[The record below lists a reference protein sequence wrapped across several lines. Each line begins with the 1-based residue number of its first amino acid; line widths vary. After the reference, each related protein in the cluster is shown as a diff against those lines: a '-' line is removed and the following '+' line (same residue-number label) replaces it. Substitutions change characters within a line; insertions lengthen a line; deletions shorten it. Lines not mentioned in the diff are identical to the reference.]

1 MGIIPIALATGS
13 NPGRFPAAGSGRLI
27 NCFMEPAG
35 SEAKTPSPVWGC
47 AGLNPYKTVT
57 GDGGVRL
64 LFEVDGV
71 LLAVIGRDV
80 FLIRPGGAYTRIG
93 GLATTGPVYAAR
105 NRRAPNAQ
113 VAIVSDGLYYLY
125 EGGVLTAIS
134 DEALPSPSSVDF
146 LDGYFLFTEQRGR
159 ITRSEQDS
167 GAVFDG
173 LAFANAESNP
183 DRLVRGIT
191 HERMYVAFGA
201 RSTEFYA
208 SDASVDPF
216 AFSRSTAIE
225 VGCAAAG
232 SVARVQQTILWIADD
247 LTVRRLNGY
256 AGQRISTPSVDRFIA
271 SIADLS
277 QVSAITYTIQGNTFY
292 TLNAPEGTWEYN
304 LTTGLWHERSSYG
317 LDRWRVSC
325 VVEFD
330 GKLIAGDYN
339 SPTLY
344 EMSVDAYAEG
354 SDELVMTV
362 QTPPVHAF
370 PYFAMM
376 SAAYIDVVPGVGL
389 LETTETT
396 TVTVSGGST
405 GTPIGLL
412 LSLTR
417 TGSTQE
423 VITVTNEYV
432 SNPALMLDWS
442 DDGGITFGPTRQLPL
457 GKMGQTQKR
466 LKTLR
471 LGRTKQVG
479 RVFRMRVSAA
489 VARGVLS
496 MSADVAK
503 LRP

>member
-1 MGIIPIALATGS
+1 
-13 NPGRFPAAGSGRLI
+13 
-27 NCFMEPAG
+27 MEPAG
-35 SEAKTPSPVWGC
+35 PEAKTPSPVWGC
-47 AGLNPYKTVT
+47 AGLLPYQTVT
-57 GDGGVRL
+57 GDGGIRL
-64 LFEVDGV
+64 LFEIDGALIV
-71 LLAVIGRDV
+71 VAGRSV
-80 FLIRPGGAYTRIG
+80 SRIAPGGVATVIG

-113 VAIVSDGLYYLY
+113 VALVSDGLYSLY
-125 EGGVLTAIS
+125 EGGVLTAVS
-134 DEALPSPSSVDF
+134 DPALPSPTSVDF

-183 DRLVRGIT
+183 DKLVRGIT

-216 AFSRSTAIE
+216 AFSRSAAIE
-225 VGCAAAG
+225 VGCAAGG

-256 AGQRISTPSVDRFIA
+256 QGTKISNPSVDRFIA
-271 SIADLS
+271 SIADLT
-277 QVSAITYTIQGNTFY
+277 QVSALTYSIGGNTFY
-292 TLNAPEGTWEYN
+292 TLSAPEGTWEYN
-304 LTTGLWHERSSYG
+304 LTTGIWHERKSYG

-325 VVEFD
+325 VAEFD

-354 SDELVMTV
+354 ADELVMTV

-370 PYFAMM
+370 PYLAQM
-376 SAAYIDVVPGVGL
+376 SAAYIDVIPGVGV
-389 LETTETT
+389 LETRTPVV
-396 TVTVSGGST
+396 VTPGG

-412 LSLTR
+412 LTLT
-417 TGSTQE
+417 TGGAST
-423 VITVTNEYV
+423 TTGGDVTNDYL
-432 SNPALMLDWS
+432 SNPTLMFDWS
-442 DDGGITFGPTRQLPL
+442 DDGGINFSPTRHLPL
-457 GKMGQTQKR
+457 GKMGETQKR
-466 LKTLR
+466 IKALR
-471 LGRTKQVG
+471 LGRTKQIG
-479 RVFRMRVSAA
+479 RSFRLRVSAA
-489 VARGVLS
+489 VVRGVLS
-496 MSADVAK
+496 MSADVQK
-503 LRP
+503 LQP